1 MLKVCLENSIFLLE
15 LYLKLFMGKV
25 NVNIRNF
32 GTSATCVVNSL
43 VRFKCAEQTRE
54 RVLPLLTAVPDSS
67 RWAVAQPGSC
77 VRARRVVGVRSE
89 ARSLHQTS
97 K

>member
-43 VRFKCAEQTRE
+43 ARFKRTEQTR
-54 RVLPLLTAVPDSS
+54 RTPSATVDCDAGFP
-67 RWAVAQPGSC
+67 
-77 VRARRVVGVRSE
+77 
-89 ARSLHQTS
+89 
-97 K
+97 